1 VLTADFAGFDGGG
14 VVWVIEGR
22 VVAEAIA
29 VNPEQVLKYILV
41 CSEVGLGNFFG
52 FELSFNSLVFI
63 FEEPKFCGLVGRSS
77 KDNLIV
83 FGWIIDATV
92 LLFVAEQDQNVGGR
106 GGWIDPEFCEVPVIG

>member
-1 VLTADFAGFDGGG
+1 VLAADFAGFDGGG
-14 VVWVIEGR
+14 VVWVIEAWM
-22 VVAEAIA
+22 VAEAIA

-63 FEEPKFCGLVGRSS
+63 FEEPEFCGLVGRSS

-92 LLFVAEQDQNVGGR
+92 LLFAAEQDQNVGGR